1 MHVVFIW
8 LIGLYTLGKTETYT
22 NIQSEFD
29 DDERSVSV
37 RFWAYGWFISTINY
51 KDCVTI
57 KCWWWLRSWYN
68 KYGLH
73 ADDYSS
79 KNSVTDRYGGVL

>member
-1 MHVVFIW
+1 MTLMHVVFIW

-37 RFWAYGWFISTINY
+37 RF
-51 KDCVTI
+51 
-57 KCWWWLRSWYN
+57 
-68 KYGLH
+68 
-73 ADDYSS
+73 
-79 KNSVTDRYGGVL
+79 